1 MNSVKK
7 CIASVLVLIF
17 VMSALTGC
25 GKPYGTRIYTKEDI
39 VEICGFDK
47 VYERNTTFG
56 DVECVWL
63 SHNDTGSPYNYYDY
77 MTFYIFDTL
86 EDAEAAYKD
95 TEDWF
100 KDKDFKSGRDYRCGW
115 VWGSYDADI
124 YECIYISGNLI
135 ISAYLKYS
143 SNYYEEG
150 DETIVTSA
158 TRHID
163 NDDYIESVRNDFP
176 SR

>member
-1 MNSVKK
+1 M
-7 CIASVLVLIF
+7 
-17 VMSALTGC
+17 LT
-25 GKPYGTRIYTKEDI
+25 
-39 VEICGFDK
+39 
-47 VYERNTTFG
+47 
-56 DVECVWL
+56 
-63 SHNDTGSPYNYYDY
+63 HNKSGSPYNYYDY

-115 VWGSYDADI
+115 LWGSYDADV

-150 DETIVTSA
+150 DETRVTSA
-158 TRHID
+158 TRQVNKD
-163 NDDYIESVRNDFP
+163 AYIESVRNDFP

>member
-56 DVECVWL
+56 DVECVML
-63 SHNDTGSPYNYYDY
+63 THNDTGSPYNYYDY

-86 EDAEAAYKD
+86 EDAEAAYELPGFVYD
-95 TEDWF
+95 YTESF
-100 KDKDFKSGRDYRCGW
+100 IDKNTPLYDSAEPIGFGRRRR
-115 VWGSYDADI
+115 
-124 YECIYISGNLI
+124 
-135 ISAYLKYS
+135 
-143 SNYYEEG
+143 
-150 DETIVTSA
+150 A
-158 TRHID
+158 TFHSQ
-163 NDDYIESVRNDFP
+163 N
-176 SR
+176 

>member
-7 CIASVLVLIF
+7 CIASVLALYF

-25 GKPYGTRIYTKEDI
+25 APYGTRIYTKEDI
-39 VEICGFDK
+39 VEICGFDE

-56 DVECVWL
+56 DVKCVWL
-63 SHNDTGSPYNYYDY
+63 THNKTGSQDDYYDY

-115 VWGSYDADI
+115 LWGSYDADI

-143 SNYYEEG
+143 NNYYEEG
-150 DETIVTSA
+150 DETRVTSA

-163 NDDYIESVRNDFP
+163 KNDYIESVRNDFP

>member
-1 MNSVKK
+1 MNSVRK
-7 CIASVLVLIF
+7 CIASVLILIF

-39 VEICGFDK
+39 VEICGFDE

-56 DVECVWL
+56 DVECVRL
-63 SHNDTGSPYNYYDY
+63 THNKSGSQDDYYDY
-77 MTFYIFDTL
+77 MIFYIFNTL

-100 KDKDFKSGRDYRCGW
+100 KETDFRSSRDYRAGW
-115 VWGSYDADI
+115 IRHAYDADI
-124 YECIYISGNLI
+124 YECIYISGNMI
-135 ISAYLKYS
+135 ISADLVFS

-150 DETIVTSA
+150 DETRVTSA
-158 TRHID
+158 TRQVNKD
-163 NDDYIESVRNDFP
+163 AYIESVRKDFP

>member
-39 VEICGFDK
+39 VEICGFDE

-56 DVECVWL
+56 DVECVML
-63 SHNDTGSPYNYYDY
+63 THNKSGSPYNYYDY

-100 KDKDFKSGRDYRCGW
+100 KDKDFLS
-115 VWGSYDADI
+115 
-124 YECIYISGNLI
+124 LI
-135 ISAYLKYS
+135 
-143 SNYYEEG
+143 
-150 DETIVTSA
+150 
-158 TRHID
+158 HI
-163 NDDYIESVRNDFP
+163 
-176 SR
+176 